1 MISSKNRQSEDKLR
15 EMVALAFPERELT
28 ASCELTDGLC
38 NALYKITLD
47 DGKTVILKIAAEGRR
62 GLLNNE
68 PCLMKT
74 EVEALRIAAE
84 GGCAPVPRVLFHS
97 TDTSVCG
104 GEFFFMEFAPGESL
118 GKVRQSL
125 TKDELRRYVIKTGE
139 LVKSISN
146 VTGTRFGIVGC
157 DATFGCQHELFLWML
172 RNVTENAREKS
183 VDFGVPYEKILSLA
197 AAEKSLFDEVEV
209 PRLVHYDIWENNLMV
224 KDGEIV
230 SVLDW
235 ERALFGDPLMEDRF
249 RRYSRN
255 PLFYEGFGIS
265 TPTEGQLRRMLWYD
279 ILIFSTMMTEVYYRM
294 YETEDQYHWAKKLF
308 AESWRELFSKD

>member
-1 MISSKNRQSEDKLR
+1 MIASKNRQSEDVLR
-15 EMVALAFPERELT
+15 KMVTLAFPDRELLT
-28 ASCELTDGLC
+28 SEELTDGLC
-38 NALYKITLD
+38 NAIYKITLD
-47 DGKTVILKIAAEGRR
+47 DGEAVVLKIAAKGRR
-62 GLLNNE
+62 GLLHNE

-74 EVEALRIAAE
+74 EVEALRIAAAS
-84 GGCAPVPRVLFHS
+84 GCAPVPRVLFHS
-97 TDTSVCG
+97 TDTSLCG
-104 GEFFFMEFAPGESL
+104 GEFFFMEFVRGESL

-139 LVKSISN
+139 LVKSIST

-157 DATFGCQHELFLWML
+157 DATFSCQHEFFLWML
-172 RNVTENAREKS
+172 RNVTENAKEKS
-183 VDFGVPYEKILSLA
+183 VDFGVPYESILSRA
-197 AAEKSLFDEVEV
+197 AAEKSLFDEVDV
-209 PRLVHYDIWENNLMV
+209 PHLVHYDIWENNLMV

-279 ILIFSTMMTEVYYRM
+279 ILIFSTMMTEVYYRA
-294 YETEDQYHWAKKLF
+294 YETEKQYHWAKGLF
-308 AESWRELFSKD
+308 AESWQDLFPKG